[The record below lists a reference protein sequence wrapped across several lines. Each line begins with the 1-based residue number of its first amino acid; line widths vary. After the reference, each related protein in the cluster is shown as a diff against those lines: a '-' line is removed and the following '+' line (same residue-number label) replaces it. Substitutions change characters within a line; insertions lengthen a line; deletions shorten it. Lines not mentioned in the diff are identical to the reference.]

1 MINLD
6 DWLNSFVKVLRRN
19 FGGRIWFIGV
29 QGSYARGEA
38 ADTSDLDVVVI
49 LDEFTISDAKKYSAV
64 LDELPHRNLIC
75 GFISGRSEILNWDA
89 AELFQFY
96 YDTTPVFGSLEILQP
111 RLDVDRAIKTGACT
125 IYHGCVHNLIHEK
138 SADILKSLYK
148 TGAFVVQAIH
158 FRKTGEYVHAHKN
171 LTELADSAEKKIL
184 QNFFALKNG
193 GVVDFDKLSEEI
205 FLWSKNLIT
214 A

>member
-1 MINLD
+1 MIELD
-6 DWLNSFVKVLRRN
+6 DWIKNFVEILRRE
-19 FGGRIWFIGV
+19 FGGRIWFIGL

-38 ADTSDLDVVVI
+38 TDTSDLDVVVI
-49 LDEFTISDAKKYSAV
+49 LDEFEISDVKKYFAL
-64 LDELPHRNLIC
+64 LDELPHRDLIC

-96 YDTTPVFGSLEILQP
+96 YDTTPIFGSLEILQP
-111 RLDVDRAIKTGACT
+111 RLDADRAIKTGACA

-148 TGAFVVQAIH
+148 NAAFVVQAIY
-158 FRKTGEYVHAHKN
+158 FRKTGEYVRAHKN
-171 LTELADSAEKKIL
+171 LVALADSADKKIL
-184 QNFFALKNG
+184 QNFLALKNG
-193 GVVDFDKLSEEI
+193 GAADFEKLSEEI